1 MAEAMNVELLFPFL
15 AFMIEDMGYTGE
27 QLGYHAGILA
37 ASFCGAQFCTS
48 VAWGMIS
55 DIYGRKFAMVAGTL
69 GAGLGMLIFGFS
81 KTFYL
86 AILGRIVGGFLNGN
100 LGVVKSFITE
110 ITDETNR
117 SAAFYLFS
125 LSWAVGSVCAPLVGG
140 MLCKPAEKYPFLF
153 SSAPGSI
160 WVEFPYLFPC
170 LITVALNVLA
180 SVMCMMWMVETVGV
194 KKEDLGTLVVTKN
207 ELRRGSESL
216 EEGIQMSYM
225 DSPSRAES
233 SIGSSVGVR
242 NRSMSTD
249 KHTTMSIGTRAGKA
263 DRNAEYSRLPLE
275 NAAEEYVTDYDSTM
289 VHRKLH
295 ELHSSQTS
303 SSSSAGG
310 SPRTNV
316 SDGLEYEQSLPTLT
330 ESEVNKLA
338 FSPGQISTSSSTNT
352 VGRVRNRSR
361 SRSTSDG
368 QDRYVHMT
376 TTDLE
381 NSLRVPSCVTQ
392 SVHTSVTVP
401 DSTVSATSGY
411 SMARRDDNNDSN
423 DHELSDMEDGDCDV
437 TDETADE
444 ADEIC
449 CPTLLDRL
457 ALLGSYLRCTNKTRV
472 IDTSMESSSHGLIE
486 SDSTNSLQSMDDTV
500 DTADST
506 TNNNNTNGTTKLSAG
521 AVLTQRVVI
530 LATLNYAM
538 TCASSILIEETLPLF
553 MKLDTSKGG
562 FGFDSTEIGALLST
576 GAAGMMVLTVVCMPL
591 TNGVSNKFMSKM
603 SLAVNLPLC
612 MSFPF
617 IAMLNNAI
625 LVHLNKTAQLWLL
638 WPLLILINT
647 LKNLFSCFMFTSSI
661 IMVNHS
667 VTDEYLGAVNG
678 LGQSLGALARSLG
691 PAVGGLLWSVA
702 TKYNFIYLNFIA
714 VSMLFALNYYVS
726 YLVPDSLDHRKK
738 EKRGGKK
745 R

>member
-1 MAEAMNVELLFPFL
+1 
-15 AFMIEDMGYTGE
+15 
-27 QLGYHAGILA
+27 
-37 ASFCGAQFCTS
+37 
-48 VAWGMIS
+48 
-55 DIYGRKFAMVAGTL
+55 MVAGTL

-81 KTFYL
+81 KSFYL
-86 AILGRIVGGFLNGN
+86 GEAQYCSFLVSFVLSEVNFCYVAILGRIVGGLLNGN

-110 ITDETNR
+110 ITDESNR

-140 MLCKPAEKYPFLF
+140 MLCKPAEKYPALF

-160 WVEFPYLFPC
+160 WVEYPYLFPC
-170 LITVALNVLA
+170 LLTVALNVLA
-180 SVMCMMWMVETVGV
+180 SVLCMMWMVETVGV
-194 KKEDLGTLVVTKN
+194 KKDEYALVADSRN
-207 ELRRGSESL
+207 ELHGGSDAL
-216 EEGIQMSYM
+216 EEGIQMSFL
-225 DSPSRAES
+225 DTPNASSEL
-233 SIGSSVGVR
+233 SIGSSTGMR
-242 NRSMSTD
+242 NRAMSVE
-249 KHTTMSIGTRAGKA
+249 KHGTMPIVTRQIKN

-275 NAAEEYVTDYDSTM
+275 IEPEVYTTDYDSTM

-303 SSSSAGG
+303 SSNSAGT
-310 SPRTNV
+310 SPRTNA
-316 SDGLEYEQSLPTLT
+316 SDGLEYEHSNPSQA
-330 ESEVNKLA
+330 ESEVNKLS

-352 VGRVRNRSR
+352 IGRVRNRSR

-368 QDRYVHMT
+368 QDRYLYMS

-381 NSLRVPSCVTQ
+381 NSLRVPSGVTQ
-392 SVHTSVTVP
+392 AVHTNSTHT
-401 DSTVSATSGY
+401 DSSLSTTSNY
-411 SMARRDDNNDSN
+411 TMVRDNNNDSN
-423 DHELSDMEDGDCDV
+423 NDNELSNMEDGDLQD
-437 TDETADE
+437 TDDAEE
-444 ADEIC
+444 EIC

-457 ALLGSYLRCTNKTRV
+457 TLLGSYLRCTNKTRAL
-472 IDTSMESSSHGLIE
+472 DTSMESSSHGLIE
-486 SDSTNSLQSMDDTV
+486 SDSTNSLQSMDDT
-500 DTADST
+500 DTTDSMTVST
-506 TNNNNTNGTTKLSAG
+506 TSKTPAKLSAG

-553 MKLDTSKGG
+553 MKLETSKGG

-617 IAMLNNAI
+617 IALLNNDV
-625 LVHLNKTAQLWLL
+625 LVNLNRTTQLWLL

-667 VTDEYLGAVNG
+667 VTDEYLGAANG

-691 PAVGGLLWSVA
+691 PAVGGLLWSLS
-702 TKYNFIYLNFIA
+702 TRYNFIYLNFIA
-714 VSMLFALNYYVS
+714 VTVIFGLNYYVS

-738 EKRGGKK
+738 EKRSAKK
-745 R
+745 H